1 MFALLAADQWLLGQ
15 PGPSD
20 VQQIARNPVGTSRPR
35 PERGGSTRRQDLDAG
50 VHAVVVT
57 DEMAH
62 DVIWTGTVGRG
73 EREKTTPIE
82 GGWDVGIGRW
92 PR

>member
-15 PGPSD
+15 LGPID
-20 VQQIARNPVGTSRPR
+20 VQQVARNPVGTSRPR
-35 PERGGSTRRQDLDAG
+35 SERGGSTRRQDLDAG

-62 DVIWTGTVGRG
+62 DVIRIGSGGRG
-73 EREKTTPIE
+73 EREKTTRIE
-82 GGWDVGIGRW
+82 GLNVGIGRW